1 MIYGYMIFELR
12 ALLVSKIFHIEC
24 HVKPT
29 VVALIFL
36 CINFGGFIKKHSSIC
51 CQSSYQYKKLVEIAL
66 HWTFNFNVD
75 QHKNIGIQ
83 QTFMKPQYFF
93 FFFFI
98 SNFV

>member
-1 MIYGYMIFELR
+1 MKGVYIWGGKNRIPTYVLLTNIILGKLKFNYMIYGYMIFELR

-29 VVALIFL
+29 VVSLIFL

-66 HWTFNFNVD
+66 H
-75 QHKNIGIQ
+75 
-83 QTFMKPQYFF
+83 
-93 FFFFI
+93 
-98 SNFV
+98 